1 MIDIADIKDNTPLK
15 IIIGAGSQSWESW
28 IPTQAED
35 LNLLKEV
42 DWAQSFQKRKIDALL
57 CEHVWEHLNVEEA
70 LEAAKRCFR
79 YLNTLLERCA
89 SIANPNTL
97 HHYIWGGLNYQF
109 IADYIEKRNLSK
121 KCGDLR
127 FIVTQEKE
135 CCLILSFKVRT
146 PLDHTCLPKSQQ
158 MNILPANAYRTRTYT
173 YRSHIICAV

>member
-1 MIDIADIKDNTPLK
+1 MKKQLRWVRRVSCR
-15 IIIGAGSQSWESW
+15 GAASYYLP
-28 IPTQAED
+28 I
-35 LNLLKEV
+35 
-42 DWAQSFQKRKIDALL
+42 
-57 CEHVWEHLNVEEA
+57 
-70 LEAAKRCFR
+70 RCW
-79 YLNTLLERCA
+79 NGG
-89 SIANPNTL
+89 SIANPK

-158 MNILPANAYRTRTYT
+158 MNILPANAYRTGTYT